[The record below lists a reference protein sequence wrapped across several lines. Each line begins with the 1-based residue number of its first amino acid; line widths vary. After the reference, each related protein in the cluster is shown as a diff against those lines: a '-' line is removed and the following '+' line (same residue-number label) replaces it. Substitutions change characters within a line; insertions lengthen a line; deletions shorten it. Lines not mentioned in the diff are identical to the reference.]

1 MGLISGLLTLPVAP
15 LRGTVWVAEQVRREA
30 ERVYY
35 DPGSI
40 RRQLEDVERARAQ
53 GVLEDAEADALEE
66 QLVARLVEAG
76 RRDREGQA

>member
-1 MGLISGLLTLPVAP
+1 MGLLGALFSLPLAP
-15 LRGTVWVAEQVRREA
+15 VRGTVWVAEQVRREA

-53 GVLEDAEADALEE
+53 GVLDDAEADALEE

-76 RRDREGQA
+76 RRDREGQP

>member
-1 MGLISGLLTLPVAP
+1 MGLLGSLLSLPLAP
-15 LRGTVWVAEQVRREA
+15 VRGTIWVAEQVRREA

-40 RRQLEDVERARAQ
+40 RKQLEDVAQARED
-53 GVLEDAEADALEE
+53 GVLDGAEADALEE

-76 RRDREGQA
+76 RRDREGQP